1 MAGFGGKEKMGENV
15 IVLLSHKLKEI
26 IKTSRE
32 STPFVI
38 EIYVIIYQMVSE
50 IVEVPKVSFP
60 SPTPKKSHIQTEDCG
75 FRSRV
80 VGRGQ

>member
-50 IVEVPKVSFP
+50 IVEAPTVSFP
-60 SPTPKKSHIQTEDCG
+60 SPAPPPKKISYPN
-75 FRSRV
+75 
-80 VGRGQ
+80 